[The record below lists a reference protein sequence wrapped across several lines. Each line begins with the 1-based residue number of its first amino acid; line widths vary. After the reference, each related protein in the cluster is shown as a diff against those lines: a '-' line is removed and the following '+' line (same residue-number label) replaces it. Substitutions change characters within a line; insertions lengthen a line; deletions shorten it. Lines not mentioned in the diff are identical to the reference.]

1 MAIIKPTLQLIANA
15 ATNATSPGP
24 MSTSLNLG
32 VTGTLTVDLVD
43 HFTIPDVRTTYEEA
57 NFAEM
62 APLGQVL
69 VKGDDFTQAAKSD
82 GTTLTHNGCWIYI
95 LNTTAVSSKHI
106 IAIGH
111 TLHGDIADDSATDGP
126 IAATGTG
133 GGSNDADADNDLTPI
148 VEANTDNRA
157 EENKRL
163 FSLRP
168 GEFAFFPYDYTGMLY
183 CQATG
188 ASQSLEFWRFDR

>member
-1 MAIIKPTLQLIANA
+1 MAIIKPTLQLTANA
-15 ATNATSPGP
+15 ATNATAPGP

-43 HFTIPDVRTTYEEA
+43 HFTIPNVRTTYQAA

-111 TLHGDIADDSATDGP
+111 TLHGDAADDSATKCPIGP
-126 IAATGTG
+126 SGTG
-133 GGSNDADADNDLTPI
+133 GGDADDGTEVDLTPI

-157 EENKRL
+157 EENRRL

-188 ASQSLEFWRFDR
+188 ANQSLEFWRFDR

>member
-1 MAIIKPTLQLIANA
+1 MATITPTLSLRANSNKH
-15 ATNATSPGP
+15 ATLEGP
-24 MSTSLNLG
+24 MSSALTLSISKA
-32 VTGTLTVDLVD
+32 LTVDLVEQFNID
-43 HFTIPDVRTTYEEA
+43 NVRTTYEETD
-57 NFAEM
+57 FDKM

-69 VKGDDFTQAAKSD
+69 VKGDDFVQAAKSD

-95 LNTTAVSSKHI
+95 LNTTATTSKHI

-126 IAATGTG
+126 IATTGTG
-133 GGSNDADADNDLTPI
+133 GGAADADADNDLTPI

-168 GEFAFFPYDYTGMLY
+168 GEFAFFTYDYTGLLY

-188 ASQSLEFWRFDR
+188 ADQSLEFWRFDR